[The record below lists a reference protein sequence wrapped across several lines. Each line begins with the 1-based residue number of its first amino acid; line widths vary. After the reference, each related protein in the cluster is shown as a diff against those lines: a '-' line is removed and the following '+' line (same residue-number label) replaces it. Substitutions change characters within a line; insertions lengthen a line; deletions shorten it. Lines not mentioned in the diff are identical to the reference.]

1 MPYDISS
8 YPSTTGQIS
17 GFMFDDYVLQSL
29 VLLVSSRSSPF
40 VSFYRATLI
49 PKIRVEF
56 AEFLQDHF
64 LERLGWFIVTD
75 SPELVSSTV
84 KEKAFFPKEFFI
96 PLRSDGRC
104 FLRNAFSTHQVGYWS
119 LLLETTFSGLKNIVQ
134 KPWTFGDFVSYKIL
148 RYSY

>member
-1 MPYDISS
+1 MPCDISS

-64 LERLGWFIVTD
+64 LERLG
-75 SPELVSSTV
+75 
-84 KEKAFFPKEFFI
+84 
-96 PLRSDGRC
+96 
-104 FLRNAFSTHQVGYWS
+104 
-119 LLLETTFSGLKNIVQ
+119 
-134 KPWTFGDFVSYKIL
+134 
-148 RYSY
+148 